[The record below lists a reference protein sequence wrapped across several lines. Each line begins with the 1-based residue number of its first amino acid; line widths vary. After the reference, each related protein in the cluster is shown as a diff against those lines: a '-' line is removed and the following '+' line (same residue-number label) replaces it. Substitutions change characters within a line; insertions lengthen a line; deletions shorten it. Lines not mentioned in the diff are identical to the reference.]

1 MFQLTHTYPYATLA
15 PGSSIGAELGH
26 RPGFFL
32 YVKYFSDFASV
43 IGGQLNKERR
53 SEKME
58 TMGVDPGTG
67 MGKGTY
73 DWILS
78 ILSLIPIWSVEVIG

>member
-1 MFQLTHTYPYATLA
+1 L
-15 PGSSIGAELGH
+15 
-26 RPGFFL
+26 
-32 YVKYFSDFASV
+32 KYFSDFYISYWRAYL
-43 IGGQLNKERR
+43 QERR

-67 MGKGTY
+67 MGKGMY

-78 ILSLIPIWSVEVIG
+78 MLSLIPVWSVEVIGD